1 MKNVLVIGAGRFG
14 RYTIRKLHDMGHQIL
29 VIDREESRINKILN
43 LVSDARIGDSTNQE
57 FMETLGVRDYDLCI
71 VAIGDNFL
79 ASLETVFLLN
89 ELGCKRVIARA
100 TTGSQEKFLLRNG
113 AEAVVYPERQ
123 LGSWTAIRYSS
134 DNISNYIELSD
145 GYSIFEMAVPK
156 AWDGKKIGELNI
168 RRKYHLNILGVKDPR
183 MNMNIT
189 NDTVLYYGQNML
201 VLGRYENVQKIFA
214 L

>member
-156 AWDGKKIGELNI
+156 AWDGKKIGEINI

-189 NDTVLYYGQNML
+189 NDTVLYYGQDML

>member
-156 AWDGKKIGELNI
+156 AWDGKKIGEINI

-189 NDTVLYYGQNML
+189 DDTVLYYGQNML

>member
-123 LGSWTAIRYSS
+123 MGSWTAIRYSS

-156 AWDGKKIGELNI
+156 AWDGKKIGEINI
-168 RRKYHLNILGVKDPR
+168 RKKYHLNILGVKDPR

>member
-123 LGSWTAIRYSS
+123 MGSWTAIRYSS

-145 GYSIFEMAVPK
+145 DYSIFEMAVPK
-156 AWDGKKIGELNI
+156 AWDGKKIGEINI

-189 NDTVLYYGQNML
+189 NDTVLYYGQDML

>member
-123 LGSWTAIRYSS
+123 MGSWTAIRYSS

-156 AWDGKKIGELNI
+156 AWDGKKIGEINI

-189 NDTVLYYGQNML
+189 NDTVLYYGQDML

>member
-156 AWDGKKIGELNI
+156 AWDGKKIGEINI

>member
-29 VIDREESRINKILN
+29 VIDKDEERINKILP
-43 LVSDARIGDSTNQE
+43 LVSDARIGDSTSQE
-57 FMETLGVRDYDLCI
+57 FMDTLGVRDYDLCI

-89 ELGCKRVIARA
+89 ELGAKRVIARA

-145 GYSIFEMAVPK
+145 GYSIFEMHVPK
-156 AWDGKKIGELNI
+156 EWDGKKIGEINI

-189 NDTVLYYGQNML
+189 NDTVLYYGQDML